1 MEMPVYLIWGFL
13 ESGKT
18 SFIKDTLGQEYFA
31 DGERT
36 MILSFEEGEEE
47 YEKDF
52 LEKSNSFVIQVD
64 DMDDFSPVF
73 VENCEKNYHPDRI
86 MIEYNGMYQIEDVM
100 DVIDETD
107 MDLYQI
113 IVMVDAS
120 TAELYLKN
128 MRSIMVEMFKMAD
141 MVIFNRCTDET
152 NASSYRRSIKAVN
165 RRAQVGFERADGRE
179 FEMNEMLPYDP
190 EAEIIKVEEHDF
202 GIWYIDVLERPNVY
216 LGKVVELSN
225 VFVRRPNGIPA
236 GLILPGRS
244 AMTCCEDDITFIGF
258 ICKMQHAKSSSI
270 KKVKDGSWAVL
281 TAKIGMENHKAYG
294 GERGPV
300 LQALRIE
307 QGAQP
312 KEKLIYF

>member
-18 SFIKDTLGQEYFA
+18 SFIKDTLNQEYFA

-47 YEKDF
+47 YEESF
-52 LEKSNSFVIQVD
+52 LRESNSFVLQVED
-64 DMDDFSPVF
+64 IEDFTPAF

-107 MDLYQI
+107 IELYQI
-113 IVMVDAS
+113 IVTVDAS

-128 MRSIMVEMFKMAD
+128 MRSLMVEMFKMAD

-165 RRAQVGFERADGRE
+165 RRAQVGFERADGKE
-179 FEMNEMLPYDP
+179 FELNEMLPYDP
-190 EAEIIKVEEHDF
+190 EAEIIRVEEDDF

-216 LGKVVELSN
+216 MGKVVELSN
-225 VFVRRPNGIPA
+225 VFVRRPHGIPA

-258 ICKMQHAKSSSI
+258 ICQMNHVKSSTI
-270 KKVKDGSWAVL
+270 KKVQDGSWAVL
-281 TAKIGMENHKAYG
+281 TAKISMENHKAYG
-294 GERGPV
+294 GKQGPV
-300 LQALRIE
+300 LKALRIE
-307 QGAQP
+307 QGTQP
-312 KEKLIYF
+312 KDKLICF

>member
-1 MEMPVYLIWGFL
+1 MEIPVYLIWGFL

-64 DMDDFSPVF
+64 DMDDFSSAF

-107 MDLYQI
+107 MELYQI

-141 MVIFNRCTDET
+141 MAIFNRCTDET

-179 FEMNEMLPYDP
+179 FEMNEMLLYDP
-190 EAEIIKVEEHDF
+190 EAEIIKVEEDDF
-202 GIWYIDVLERPNVY
+202 GIWYIDVLERSNMY

-225 VFVRRPNGIPA
+225 VFIRRPNGIPA

-258 ICKMQHAKSSSI
+258 ICKMRHAKSSSI

-281 TAKIGMENHKAYG
+281 TAKIGMENHEAYG

-307 QGAQP
+307 EGTQP